1 MPDELVEI
9 ARFYEAPQAHQAR
22 IVLEDAGIECVVP
35 DIGMNV
41 WPDGVGGGVPLFVA
55 AADVERAVA
64 VLRDTPALADL
75 EVPTDEDEEPPD
87 PT

>member
-22 IVLEDAGIECVVP
+22 IVLEGAGIECFVP

-41 WPDGVGGGVPLFVA
+41 WPDGVGGGVPLLVA
-55 AADVERAVA
+55 EADSERAVA
-64 VLRDTPALADL
+64 ILKGTPAENDL
-75 EVPTDEDEEPPD
+75 EVEAKGEDEQAD
-87 PT
+87 PS